1 MLLRT
6 ASDTGA
12 VLSFWA
18 FFPPEIFL
26 FWQVVTFQNIEI
38 IFDVIQC
45 CELRFR
51 DGVFIYT
58 SAGISSDGV
67 VQNSK
72 LRFKTIGAAEQ
83 TGIVDVEL
91 ELIPIGIRF

>member
-1 MLLRT
+1 MLK
-6 ASDTGA
+6 AIYHQA
-12 VLSFWA
+12 
-18 FFPPEIFL
+18 
-26 FWQVVTFQNIEI
+26 
-38 IFDVIQC
+38 
-45 CELRFR
+45 FR
-51 DGVFIYT
+51 DGVFIYI

-83 TGIVDVEL
+83 TGVVDVEL

>member
-1 MLLRT
+1 MYTVRLIVIKRI
-6 ASDTGA
+6 A
-12 VLSFWA
+12 
-18 FFPPEIFL
+18 P
-26 FWQVVTFQNIEI
+26 
-38 IFDVIQC
+38 FDQA
-45 CELRFR
+45 FR

-83 TGIVDVEL
+83 TGVVDVEL